1 MPAPKLFS
9 PITVGELK
17 LQHRV
22 VLAPLTRFKANEE
35 HIPFPRVAEYYAQ
48 RASCPGTLLVTEGTF
63 IAAKAG
69 GWNHVPGIWS
79 QPQIE
84 AWKAVTEAVHA
95 KGSFIYMQ
103 LWTLGRAAHIAHL
116 KSEDPSFDV
125 ASASDV
131 ELTGYGKPRLLT
143 ISEIE
148 EYIELYAQAA
158 KNAIEAGFD
167 GVEIHSA
174 NGYLLDQFLQDMSNK
189 RTDEYGGSPANRAR
203 FPLAV
208 VSAVCN
214 AIGAQRTAI
223 RFSPWSP
230 FQGMRMQDPMPTFT
244 HVLSE
249 LKAAHPDLAYVH
261 LVEPRV
267 SGADDVTGDDT
278 PRVSNELLETI
289 WSPGRLISAG
299 GYSTDRKA
307 ALETAERTG
316 GLIAYGRMFISNPD
330 LPLRLEKDLPL
341 RPYNRATFYLIGED
355 SPRGYTDQG
364 VEEEVNSELA
374 HL

>member
-1 MPAPKLFS
+1 MSTPKLFS
-9 PITVGELK
+9 PITVGDLK

-22 VLAPLTRFKANEE
+22 VLAPLTRFKANGE

-48 RASCPGTLLVTEGTF
+48 RASCPGTLLITEGTF
-63 IAAKAG
+63 IAPKAG

-79 QPQIE
+79 RPQIE
-84 AWKAVTEAVHA
+84 AWKVVTKAVHA

-116 KSEDPSFDV
+116 KTEDQSFDLV
-125 ASASDV
+125 SASDV
-131 ELTGYGKPRLLT
+131 ELTGYGKPRPLT

-148 EYIELYAQAA
+148 EYMELYAQAA

-267 SGADDVTGDDT
+267 SGADDAAGDDT
-278 PRVSNELLETI
+278 PRVSNELLQTI

-299 GYSTDRKA
+299 GYSTDRRA

-364 VEEEVNSELA
+364 MEEEVNSELA